1 MQITSYLMVM
11 SEKGLEQMAKNLAV
25 CSERT
30 IRDVLSSLSEEQA
43 IILQE
48 MIANIKKEKLQDD

>member
-1 MQITSYLMVM
+1 
-11 SEKGLEQMAKNLAV
+11 MAKNLAV

-48 MIANIKKEKLQDD
+48 MITNIKKEKLQDD